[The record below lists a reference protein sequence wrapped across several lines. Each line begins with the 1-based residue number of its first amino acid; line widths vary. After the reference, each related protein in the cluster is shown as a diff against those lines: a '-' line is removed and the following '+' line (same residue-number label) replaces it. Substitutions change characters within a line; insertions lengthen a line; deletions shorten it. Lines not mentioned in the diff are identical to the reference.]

1 MPRGLTLLGE
11 ESWEQALR
19 WSVREQGAGE
29 ADVVEFVDELMLL
42 LRLCACEGEDFM
54 RLPLLFQNQPVL
66 DTSQRQMCVC
76 TRARVCV
83 REREREGG
91 REGET
96 EREPGAHLTGS
107 HSCSLFLGSSTHA
120 HPHKHT
126 RARAHT
132 HTHTPC

>member
-66 DTSQRQMCVC
+66 DTSQRQLCVC

-83 REREREGG
+83 CVRERERERG
-91 REGET
+91 REGGRDR
-96 EREPGAHLTGS
+96 ERAWCPS
-107 HSCSLFLGSSTHA
+107 DWQPFMQSIPRFVHA
-120 HPHKHT
+120 C
-126 RARAHT
+126 
-132 HTHTPC
+132 TPT